1 MSVAA
6 DVRTSGTLTDL
17 GILRAIA
24 VAVLLL
30 GALVLQSTVLEQ
42 VTFLEVTPQLAL
54 IVVVSLAY
62 LVGPQIGV
70 VTGFSA
76 GLLLDLQLPEQGAVV
91 GITPLLYVLLAYGV
105 GAMRQYSL
113 SESVWAPVF
122 TVTVVSAISEFSYA
136 GLSII
141 LGQSWVS
148 LTYTAKVAGLVVL
161 YNTLLTPFVFP
172 IVRRI
177 SSRYAPSKVYTV

>member
-1 MSVAA
+1 VSVAA
-6 DVRTSGTLTDL
+6 DVKKPGTLTDL
-17 GILRAIA
+17 GILRALA
-24 VAVLLL
+24 VAILLL

-42 VTFLEVTPQLAL
+42 VTFLGVTPQLAL

-62 LVGPQIGV
+62 LDGPQMGV
-70 VTGFSA
+70 VTGFAA

-122 TVTVVSAISEFSYA
+122 TVTIVSAISELSYA
-136 GLSII
+136 GL
-141 LGQSWVS
+141 
-148 LTYTAKVAGLVVL
+148 TYTGKVAGLVVL

-172 IVRRI
+172 FVRRV
-177 SSRYAPSKVYTV
+177 STRFGPSKVYTV